1 MASFILRPLGDG
13 GIGKY
18 LGIPWADS
26 RQAHLDDSAVCD
38 FHSHREPRLSLR
50 HRLRG
55 APRATKPS
63 NQLDG

>member
-1 MASFILRPLGDG
+1 MASFKAPFLGDG
-13 GIGKY
+13 GIGEY
-18 LGIPWADS
+18 LGIPGADS
-26 RQAHLDDSAVCD
+26 RQAHLHDSAVCD